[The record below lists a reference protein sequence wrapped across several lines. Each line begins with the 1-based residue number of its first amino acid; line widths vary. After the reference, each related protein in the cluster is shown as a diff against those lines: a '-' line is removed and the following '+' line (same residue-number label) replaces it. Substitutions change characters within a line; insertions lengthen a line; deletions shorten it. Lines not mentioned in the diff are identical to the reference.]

1 MRAPRRRRV
10 VAAAAADAAST
21 AVLGLVSASSEA
33 DSQHGRLD
41 LTSIAIPTPAQ
52 QRVHDTAFDLEHL
65 RGPGGDVDTA
75 AVGTSDCDGCE
86 AVATT
91 LAILYAD
98 GRRNGGFDNVATA
111 WNSCTNCSART
122 VSVQVVVL
130 RKAGPVTVNNRAL
143 ALNAG
148 CDTCQASAA
157 AYQLVVGAPPGRPMS
172 RADVARLQQWVAQ
185 QADTLAA
192 PAPRMAMRSQ
202 SQAAKPLDGLEAQL
216 GMALGGVTTVSE
228 SADVRHG

>member
-1 MRAPRRRRV
+1 MRARPVRRLIAV
-10 VAAAAADAAST
+10 VAAVAAST
-21 AVLGLVSASSEA
+21 AVMGLVSASSEA

-41 LTSIAIPTPAQ
+41 LTSIAIPTSTQP
-52 QRVHDTAFDLEHL
+52 RVHDTAFDLENL
-65 RGPGGDVDTA
+65 RGPRVDVDTS
-75 AVGTSDCDGCE
+75 AVATSDCDGCE

-91 LAILYAD
+91 LAIVYAD
-98 GRRNGGFDNVATA
+98 GRRSGGFDNVATA

-157 AYQLVVGAPPGRPMS
+157 AYQLVVVAPRGRPLG

-185 QADTLAA
+185 QAGQLAA
-192 PAPRMAMRSQ
+192 PAPRMALRSQ
-202 SQAAKPLDGLEAQL
+202 APAAKPLDGLEAQL
-216 GMALGGVTTVSE
+216 DAALGGVRTVSE